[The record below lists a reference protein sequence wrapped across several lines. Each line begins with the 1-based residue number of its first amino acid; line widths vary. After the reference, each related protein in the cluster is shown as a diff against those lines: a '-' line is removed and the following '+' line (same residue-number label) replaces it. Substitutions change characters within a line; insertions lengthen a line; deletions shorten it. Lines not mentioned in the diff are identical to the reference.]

1 MARKAKGWKNNRSD
15 IPDEPGKSNPDHP
28 DHDPDAATATAEPKS
43 RRKPKQKHLPG
54 LEPPSIPKI
63 EKLADTYVERRNER
77 MAMLESE
84 IAAKDLLFAAMN
96 EAGLK
101 HYEYDGKIIDVV
113 AVEKVKVKKAKS
125 EDDENEGDDDE

>member
-1 MARKAKGWKNNRSD
+1 MARKAKGWRNNRSD
-15 IPDEPGKSNPDHP
+15 IPDEPGAGNPDHP
-28 DHDPDAATATAEPKS
+28 NHDPEAAESKPK
-43 RRKPKQKHLPG
+43 RKPKQKHLPG

-125 EDDENEGDDDE
+125 EDDEGEGEEESDE

>member
-15 IPDEPGKSNPDHP
+15 IPDEPGVGNPDHP
-28 DHDPDAATATAEPKS
+28 NFDPDAKTEADEPKP
-43 RRKPKQKHLPG
+43 RRRPKQKHLPG

-63 EKLADTYVERRNER
+63 EKLADTYVERRDER

-84 IAAKDLLFAAMN
+84 IAAKDLLFAAMK

-101 HYEYDGKIIDVV
+101 HYEYDGKLIEVL
-113 AVEKVKVKKAKS
+113 ATEKVKVKKKG
-125 EDDENEGDDDE
+125 GDDASEEEEEE